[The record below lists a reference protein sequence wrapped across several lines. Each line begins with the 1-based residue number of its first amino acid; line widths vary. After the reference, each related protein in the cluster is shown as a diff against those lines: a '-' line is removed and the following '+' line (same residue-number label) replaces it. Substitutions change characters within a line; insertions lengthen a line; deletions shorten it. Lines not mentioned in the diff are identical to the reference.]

1 MTVHVCHGTHVQPE
15 NKFWDS
21 VFIFHFVFKVGS
33 LFPATLFQAGLNN
46 SPIKMLAFSC

>member
-1 MTVHVCHGTHVQPE
+1 MTAHVCHGTHVQPE

-21 VFIFHFVFKVGS
+21 VFIFHFVFQVGS

-46 SPIKMLAFSC
+46 SPIKMLAFS